1 VHHGFLLAR
10 KLLARQS
17 ATKQIIM
24 ITDVEPT
31 AHITESGEPL
41 FHYPPIPETVE
52 ATLTE
57 VMRATREGIR
67 INTFMLDA
75 TPYLQAFIE
84 QLTKLNKGRAFFTTP
99 ETLGDYVLVDFIQQ
113 RRESRRGRR
122 AG

>member
-1 VHHGFLLAR
+1 V
-10 KLLARQS
+10 
-17 ATKQIIM
+17 
-24 ITDVEPT
+24 
-31 AHITESGEPL
+31 L
-41 FHYPPIPETVE
+41 FNYPPIPETVE

-57 VMRATREGIR
+57 VMRATREDIR